1 MQKSDVIVE
10 QLFGRTTQGIIKLGL
25 ERMRAAADALGNPQ
39 QAYRIIHVAGTNG
52 KGSTCACI
60 ASMLG
65 AFGYKTGLYT
75 SPHIVHFEERFIING
90 TPVDTAQWLDTYSVC
105 APIIEQYK
113 LTFFEATTLIAFELF
128 KRAKVEWLVLET
140 GMGGRLDATNIVI
153 PEVSCIT
160 TVALDHMQ
168 YLGDTLTAVA
178 DEKLG
183 IVKNSVPLVLF
194 EQDLPDIMH
203 RARQRC
209 AAMSAACI
217 IASVKDLSMT
227 ELTDTGVTFCYN
239 DVQFDIPLRG
249 AYQLQNGMAAVK
261 VMETAGFLDCA
272 VMARGMKNVFVPGR
286 FQEMCLHNRTMVFDV
301 GHNPNA
307 AEVFVQALLR
317 RYCGRPVTIVT
328 GIMKDKDYAG
338 ILAQYAKVA
347 SHIIVTQPI
356 VERAADAALLAA
368 ALPKTFTGICTI
380 DVDIHHAM
388 EQALQD
394 SDALVCV
401 AGSFYTVGE
410 AMQHL
415 NIEPYPQQ

>member
-10 QLFGRTTQGIIKLGL
+10 QLFGRTTQGVIKLGL

-65 AFGYKTGLYT
+65 AYGFKTGLYT

-90 TPVDTAQWLDTYSVC
+90 TPVDTTQWLDTYAVC
-105 APIIEQYK
+105 ASIIEQYK

-128 KRAKVEWLVLET
+128 KRAKVEWVVLET

-160 TVALDHMQ
+160 TIALDHMQ

-183 IVKNSVPLVLF
+183 IVKHNVPLVLF
-194 EQDLPDIMH
+194 EQGSPDVMH
-203 RARQRC
+203 RALQRC
-209 AAMSAACI
+209 VAMSAPCI
-217 IASVKDLSMT
+217 IASVEDASMT
-227 ELTDTGVTFCYN
+227 GLTDTGVTFRYN

-249 AYQLQNGMAAVK
+249 AYQLHNGMAAVK
-261 VMETAGFLDCA
+261 VMETAGFRDYA
-272 VMARGMKNVFVPGR
+272 VMARGMRNVFVPGR
-286 FQEMCLHNRTMVFDV
+286 FQEICMHNRR
-301 GHNPNA
+301 NPNA

-317 RYCGRPVTIVT
+317 RYCGKPVIIVT

-347 SHIIVTQPI
+347 SHIIVTQPT

-415 NIEPYPQQ
+415 NIEPYLQQ